1 MGIIR
6 LFGCNLSVGSNVLK
20 GMRNQ
25 ELFSRYQRNLKVVHW
40 QNREFRFNQ
49 PLTLQPALDEESSQ
63 LYVVE
68 APDLTLLAY
77 AQTREQLLQ
86 EIGEQ
91 IAFMWDTYVK
101 ESEDKLAP
109 DALRLRQ
116 RLLEDVW
123 EVSQDA
129 A

>member
-1 MGIIR
+1 
-6 LFGCNLSVGSNVLK
+6 
-20 GMRNQ
+20 MRNQ